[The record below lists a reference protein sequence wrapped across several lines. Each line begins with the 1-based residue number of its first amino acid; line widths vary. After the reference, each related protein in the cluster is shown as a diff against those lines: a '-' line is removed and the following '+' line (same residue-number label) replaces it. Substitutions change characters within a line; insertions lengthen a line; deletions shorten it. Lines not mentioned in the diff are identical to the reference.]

1 MVVDSD
7 IELFCSKSD
16 ILFMAFLTS
25 YEVNEVAGST
35 AEVVSD
41 CECGSAFRGGEVFT
55 AVQVLAGDTSRVVAA
70 FYPCILYTELW

>member
-1 MVVDSD
+1 MSF
-7 IELFCSKSD
+7 FCGKSD

-25 YEVNEVAGST
+25 YQVNEVAGST

-55 AVQVLAGDTSRVVAA
+55 AVQVLAGDTSWMVAA
-70 FYPCILYTELW
+70 FYLGILYTELW